1 MGQYAKAEPLYQRA
15 LKIREK
21 AFGPN
26 NPKTAYSLNDLG
38 ALYVAQDDYAK
49 AEKLFQRAL
58 KIREKSLGA
67 DHPDTAVTMQN
78 LAATYRGHGPVQK
91 GRTALSPCLSLN
103 RENVR
108 PRSSQYSVDREQNRH
123 RLSP

>member
-1 MGQYAKAEPLYQRA
+1 PETAETLNALAALYYYMGQYAKAEPLYQRA

-21 AFGPN
+21 AFGSN

-78 LAATYRGHGPVQK
+78 LAATYRDM
-91 GRTALSPCLSLN
+91 
-103 RENVR
+103 
-108 PRSSQYSVDREQNRH
+108 RSEEHTSELQSR
-123 RLSP
+123 